1 MAGHEAEL
9 PPELAEFAA
18 AFRQLSSFANTHVPT
33 HEPEVYARLRRHF
46 DQEPNG
52 LPVVSDTVAS
62 FDRPNLQVALE
73 AYLEER
79 AESQETIGLAVVPGQ
94 RLGLATF
101 ANPKNPWGRAP
112 EPGPIEFIKVRIG
125 EREIAC
131 LASAL
136 VLISTS
142 EARFAVFTR
151 FDEMHGRQGLQVEVM
166 SQSAEHAAGFITEL
180 RELMHRHNVYR
191 GRVLALGQSR
201 FGDTSVVVDDLPEIQ
216 RDQIILPGG
225 VLERIERQTIEFTRS
240 ADRLRAAGRHLKRG
254 LLLHGPPG
262 TGKTLC
268 AMYLTAQMPGRT
280 TLLLTGQGLGT
291 IAPSCEMAR
300 QLQPATVILEDVDL
314 VAMDRQ
320 MPGNPNSL
328 LFQLLNEMDGMEP
341 DADVLFVLTTN
352 RPEVLEPALA
362 QRPGRVDEAV
372 ELPLPDAEG
381 RLRLLNL
388 YGAELGL
395 EFGSDDP
402 LVAETEGV
410 SAAFI
415 RELLRRAALIATLK
429 GNEGIT
435 RDQVTT
441 AFAELGQAQAQLT
454 RRLLGVREAPAPG
467 TARG

>member
-1 MAGHEAEL
+1 MDRGFYRGRRYGCGVAGEDDDL

-18 AFRQLSSFANTHVPT
+18 AFRKLSSFASVHMPQR
-33 HEPEVYARLRRHF
+33 EPEVYVRLRGHF
-46 DQEPNG
+46 DQDPSE
-52 LPVVSDTVAS
+52 LPVVSETVAS
-62 FDRPNLQVALE
+62 FDRPNLQVALD
-73 AYLEER
+73 AYL
-79 AESQETIGLAVVPGQ
+79 AEHADGHEVIGLAVVPGQ

-101 ANPKNPWGRAP
+101 ANPKNPWGRVP
-112 EPGPIEFIKVRIG
+112 EPGPIEYIKVEVG

-136 VLISTS
+136 ILISTA
-142 EARFAVFTR
+142 EAKLALFTR

-166 SQSAEHAAGFITEL
+166 STSAEHAAAFIGAL
-180 RELMHRHNVYR
+180 RELMREHNVYR
-191 GRVLALGQSR
+191 GRVLALGQSH
-201 FGDTSVVVDDLPEIQ
+201 FGDTSVVVDDLPPVE
-216 RDQIILPGG
+216 RDRIILPDG
-225 VLERIERQTIEFTRS
+225 VLERIERQTIEFSRQS
-240 ADRLRAAGRHLKRG
+240 ERLRDAGRHLKRG

-268 AMYLTAQMPGRT
+268 AMYLIAEMPGRT

-291 IAPSCEMAR
+291 IGASCEMAR

-372 ELPLPDAEG
+372 ELPLPDPDG

-395 EFGSDDP
+395 DFALDDP
-402 LVAETEGV
+402 LVEQTEGV

-415 RELLRRAALIATLK
+415 RELLRRAALLATL
-429 GNEGIT
+429 GGS
-435 RDQVTT
+435 DAV
-441 AFAELGQAQAQLT
+441 
-454 RRLLGVREAPAPG
+454 
-467 TARG
+467 